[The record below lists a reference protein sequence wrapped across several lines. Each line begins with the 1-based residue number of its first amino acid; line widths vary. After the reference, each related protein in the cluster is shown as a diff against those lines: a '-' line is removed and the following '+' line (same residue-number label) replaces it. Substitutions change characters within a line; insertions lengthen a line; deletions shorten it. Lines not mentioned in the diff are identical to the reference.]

1 MLAEGIERLAT
12 IISRMLKEEAASGG
26 KAKQGAATQADDAKD
41 LW

>member
-12 IISRMLKEEAASGG
+12 IISRMLNEEANGDQSTHHM
-26 KAKQGAATQADDAKD
+26 AAQKEDAKN

>member
-12 IISRMLKEEAASGG
+12 IISRMLNEEASGG
-26 KAKQGAATQADDAKD
+26 KANQGAAAQASDAKD